1 MEKSK
6 EQQCCHE
13 DKKDDNLKIGR
24 PRKNKKITNGERRKL
39 RMIKKEGIKVSGRNE
54 ASQIKNLN
62 TAIKKQV
69 KKNNLLENTLA
80 MLSSNDFVHPYAHL
94 KNADEAITQFCDTC
108 RKKFTLINKTESIQ
122 DCNLEWCDLYARR
135 WGKAFVRQLPELH
148 TVRNNSTGKMLL
160 KYKGMQNIHSVQLPK
175 SCIQLKCSTCIQSSP
190 IDGQKTKRYKKNMRE
205 ECLSCPLF
213 PFRAEQ
219 KE

>member
-6 EQQCCHE
+6 EQQYRHE
-13 DKKDDNLKIGR
+13 DKKDDNLKRGR

-69 KKNNLLENTLA
+69 KKNDLLENTLA

-160 KYKGMQNIHSVQLPK
+160 KYKGMQSIHSVQLPK

-190 IDGQKTKRYKKNMRE
+190 IDGQQTKRYKKNMRE

-213 PFRAEQ
+213 PFRAKQ

>member
-6 EQQCCHE
+6 EQQCRHE
-13 DKKDDNLKIGR
+13 DKKDDNLKRGR

-69 KKNNLLENTLA
+69 KKNDLLENTLA

-160 KYKGMQNIHSVQLPK
+160 KYKGMQSIHSVQLPK

-190 IDGQKTKRYKKNMRE
+190 IDGQQTKRYKKNMRE

>member
-6 EQQCCHE
+6 EQQCSNE
-13 DKKDDNLKIGR
+13 DKKDDHLKRGR

-54 ASQIKNLN
+54 ASQIKHLN
-62 TAIKKQV
+62 TAIKKQAQ
-69 KKNNLLENTLA
+69 KNDSLKTSFF
-80 MLSSNDFVHPYAHL
+80 MLSSNDFIHPYAHL
-94 KNADEAITQFCDTC
+94 KNADEAIKQFCDNC
-108 RKKFTLINKTESIQ
+108 RKKLTFINKTEGVQ
-122 DCNLEWCDLYARR
+122 DCNLEWCSLYARR

-148 TVRNNSTGKMLL
+148 TVRNNSTGKLL
-160 KYKGMQNIHSVQLPK
+160 LEYKGIQGIHSVQLPQM
-175 SCIQLKCSTCIQSSP
+175 CIELKCSMCIQSSP
-190 IDGQKTKRYKKNMRE
+190 IDGQQTKRYNKNMRE

-213 PFRAEQ
+213 PFRPEQ